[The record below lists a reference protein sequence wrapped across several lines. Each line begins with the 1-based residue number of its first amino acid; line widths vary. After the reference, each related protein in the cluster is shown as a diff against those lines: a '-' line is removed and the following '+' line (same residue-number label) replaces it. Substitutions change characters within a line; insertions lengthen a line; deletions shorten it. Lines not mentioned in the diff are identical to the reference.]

1 MSQQAVQS
9 IRDQLHLSHSQ
20 LFTYLNCSLKYWFA
34 YVLQAPKAHSSI
46 ALNFGGAVHKALEA
60 YYTALQQ
67 TGEVL
72 PLPELETAFSR
83 KLYQS
88 IEQAGVPV
96 LYKKDTPDTASAIS
110 MGKKMLQ
117 AFHQETSLDGYTI
130 EAIELALSAPL
141 YNHKGEPM
149 DIQLIGYIDLLLR
162 DDKENL
168 VVIDHKTAKQKK
180 SQSAVDDDLQMTAYS
195 YLLASNRYI
204 FPKAELNCQFNVL
217 RKLKTPKLE
226 LYHTTRGPVERKR
239 FARLAAAVLAG
250 IENRV
255 FIPCNSWLCTD
266 CEYSEACRNW

>member
-34 YVLQAPKAHSSI
+34 YVLQASKAHSSI
-46 ALNFGGAVHKALEA
+46 ALHFGGAIHKALEA
-60 YYTALQQ
+60 YYLALQQ

-83 KLYQS
+83 KLYQG

-96 LYKKDTPDTASAIS
+96 PYKKNMPDTASAIA

-117 AFHQETSLDGYTI
+117 SFHNETSLDGYKI
-130 EAIELALSAPL
+130 EAVELALSAHL
-141 YNHKGEPM
+141 YNHKGEHM
-149 DIQLIGYIDLLLR
+149 DIQLVGYIDLLLR

-168 VVIDHKTAKQKK
+168 VVIDHKTAKQKMT
-180 SQSAVDDDLQMTAYS
+180 SVNDNLQMTAYS
-195 YLLASNRYI
+195 YLLAANKYI
-204 FPKAELNCQFNVL
+204 FPKSEVKCQFNVL

-239 FARLAAAVLAG
+239 FARLAAAVLTG

-266 CEYSEACRNW
+266 CEYSESCRNW

>member
-1 MSQQAVQS
+1 MTQQAVQS

-46 ALNFGGAVHKALEA
+46 ALHFGGAIHKALEA
-60 YYTALQQ
+60 YYLALQQ

-72 PLPELETAFSR
+72 PLPELESAFTR
-83 KLYQS
+83 KLYQG
-88 IEQAGVPV
+88 IEQAGVPI
-96 LYKKDTPDTASAIS
+96 LYKKDMPDTASAIA

-117 AFHQETSLDGYTI
+117 NFHNETSLDGYII
-130 EAIELALSAPL
+130 EAVELALSAPL
-141 YNHKGEPM
+141 YNHKGEHM
-149 DIQLIGYIDLLLR
+149 DIQLVGYIDLLLR

-180 SQSAVDDDLQMTAYS
+180 SQSAVDSDLQMTAYS
-195 YLLASNRYI
+195 YLLASNRYV
-204 FPKAELNCQFNVL
+204 FPKSEVQCRFDVL
-217 RKLKTPKLE
+217 RKLKTPKFE
-226 LYHTTRGPVERKR
+226 QYHTTRGPEQRKR